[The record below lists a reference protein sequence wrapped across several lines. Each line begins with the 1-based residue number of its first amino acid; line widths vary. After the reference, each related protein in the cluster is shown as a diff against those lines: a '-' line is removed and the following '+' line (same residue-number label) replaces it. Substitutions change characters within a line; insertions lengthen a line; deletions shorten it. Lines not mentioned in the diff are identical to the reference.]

1 MAGKVKKYLLISALV
16 VGVLLATIG
25 FGLAPI
31 NLFFV
36 KPAISEL
43 INSNLGMDLEIH
55 GPLRIRFGRAPAL
68 TASGITLRF
77 PAADDKPLMQIEQLA
92 IKPRLLALLDGDI
105 FLRSINAAGIDFDYC
120 QGGPPNSGAISEP
133 TSHRESLPSIAIDQ
147 LRIQDIRLLCS
158 NEERELAFLPQHLDL
173 EASAPLN
180 GPIEASLAGRSD
192 EHDIY
197 LTLSSGSLALL
208 LEDSASFPFE
218 LKLQARD
225 SEISVSGSVS
235 APLSEPEITVKGELV
250 SGQMEHATGNR
261 RISLSGM
268 ARSFSSRPYFE
279 VDAKLEQID
288 LQRLVDGAE
297 EQGENEE
304 SADFRP
310 AFEFLARFD
319 ARANIKIERLLNAP
333 LPVDDLML
341 EASLEEG
348 VLDLSRAELLLA
360 GSPVAAE
367 ASLDMRTDCVRLTG
381 GLQISNFDLGQLN
394 RLFDDDASLS
404 GRLDGAELG
413 SSSCGDTVQ
422 EHLESLQMTIAA
434 TGLAGSWNKEKL
446 PLSFHSLQAEI
457 NWKET
462 GRLSFEGELLDENLS
477 VSAGFASIESIQSG
491 NRWPLNIEAR
501 GDASQLTLSG
511 EAGIQKDRLNLDV
524 SLNFEADRFGS
535 LHAWIGSNSENAL
548 ALRGQTSL
556 KLSENGL
563 SINNLDVTLGG
574 SDLRG
579 SMTWAGPDS
588 DLPMTLNLQSNKLDL
603 IELSSLFPE
612 SAEPEQAEKLQWT
625 ELFTQS
631 EWLEKWFELP
641 PVDIDLAANQVNGFQ
656 LDFADAA
663 LHASLRN
670 RQIKDGRLN
679 LRLEDIAIEGAIEA
693 NLRERPWTVA
703 YDSIFSNIDI
713 GRVLAAFDLAGNIDA
728 HARRASIQYTSEGH
742 TLKQLVE
749 NSRMQSKIE
758 DLHWSFIAG
767 AEYQRHEIDLATLE
781 LTTAPSSASTWLAS
795 GYINDVPIEA
805 WMKTPSLRS
814 TFNPAAQLPLTLVIS
829 SGDDIT
835 MLDAVIGRK
844 NPTGRHISL
853 SVSGESVGPD
863 NQDLSQLESPLDDYQ
878 FHSEVTLGEN
888 ELLFSQLQAKVG
900 TSHALGNI
908 SIRYEEPNYVFD
920 IDINSPFLET
930 DDLVNWA
937 KDWRTERRSPS
948 EESPVKT
955 DPEATSGGI
964 ITLISQSVD
973 DFTGNNNFD
982 VSIKIDELRSSGNLL
997 GGAQMTLKLDGNEIL
1012 LDPLQITFPGRKVE
1026 ASFFRRQVDAGFEY
1040 ALDMDIEGLEYG
1052 GLLRLLYPDSEAN
1065 GELFLDV
1072 SLISRPPGA
1081 DRPIDHL
1088 QGTFDL
1094 ALFPKDAQ
1102 AGFLDLW
1109 ASNLIFALLPTGGES
1124 GKKMNCMVAR
1134 FDVVNGVMNSKSTF
1148 LDSTEV
1154 IIRARGDI
1162 DLANRELD
1170 LLIAPQSKREKFL
1183 SVSTPIAVTGPFSD
1197 FSVGVAPG
1205 GFLTTMF
1212 RWYYGLIYVPWKW
1225 LTGERF
1231 PPDEKPRLSNNI
1243 FDIDN
1248 IIVTIGCN

>member
-16 VGVLLATIG
+16 VVMLLAASG
-25 FGLAPI
+25 FGLVPI
-31 NLFFV
+31 NLFFA

-43 INSNLGMDLEIH
+43 VTGNLGMDLEIH

-68 TASGITLRF
+68 TASGITLRI
-77 PAADDKPLMQIEQLA
+77 PAVGDKPLMQIEQLA

-105 FLRSINAAGIDFDYC
+105 FLRNINAVGIDFDYC
-120 QGGPPNSGAISEP
+120 QGGPPNSSAISEP

-158 NEERELAFLPQHLDL
+158 NNEREVTFLPQHLDL

-180 GPIEASLAGRSD
+180 GPVKASLAGRSD
-192 EHDIY
+192 EHEIH
-197 LTLSSGSLALL
+197 LTLSSGSLAQL
-208 LEDSASFPFE
+208 LEDSAGFPFE
-218 LKLQARD
+218 LKLQAPD

-250 SGQMEHATGNR
+250 SGQMERATGNR
-261 RISLSGM
+261 RMALSGM

-279 VDAKLEQID
+279 VDAELEQID
-288 LQRLVDGAE
+288 LQRLFYDAD
-297 EQGENEE
+297 QPDRSEE
-304 SADFRP
+304 SRNFRP
-310 AFEFLARFD
+310 VYELLAPFD

-360 GSPVAAE
+360 GSPVAAD
-367 ASLDMRTDCVRLTG
+367 ALLDMHTDCVRLTG
-381 GLQISNFDLGQLN
+381 GLQISNFDLSQLN
-394 RLFDDDASLS
+394 RFLDDDASLG
-404 GRLDGAELG
+404 GRLDEAELG
-413 SSSCGDTVQ
+413 ISSCGDTVQ
-422 EHLESLQMTIAA
+422 EHLQSLRMTVAA
-434 TGLAGSWNKEKL
+434 TGFAGTWDKAKM

-457 NWKET
+457 NWKEA
-462 GRLSFEGELLDENLS
+462 GFLSFEGELLDESLS
-477 VSAGFASIESIQSG
+477 ASAGFASIESIKSG
-491 NRWPLNIEAR
+491 SRWPLNIDAR
-501 GDASQLTLSG
+501 GDASQLTLAG
-511 EAGIQKDRLNLDV
+511 EAGILKDRLDLDV
-524 SLNFEADRFGS
+524 SLNIEASRFGS
-535 LHAWIGSNSENAL
+535 LHAWIGSNPENAL
-548 ALRGQTSL
+548 PLLGRTSL
-556 KLSENGL
+556 KLDQDGL
-563 SINNLDVTLGG
+563 SINNLDVTLGS
-574 SDLRG
+574 SDLKG
-579 SMTWAGPDS
+579 SMSWAGPDS
-588 DLPMTLNLQSNKLDL
+588 DLPMTLNLRSNKLDL
-603 IELSSLFPE
+603 NELSSLFPE
-612 SAEPEQAEKLQWT
+612 AAEPEQVGKLPWA
-625 ELFTQS
+625 ELFTQG
-631 EWLEKWFELP
+631 EWLEEWFELP
-641 PVDIDLAANQVNGFQ
+641 AVDIDLSVNHVDGFR
-656 LDFADAA
+656 LDFADAT
-663 LHASLRN
+663 LHASLSD

-693 NLRERPWTVA
+693 KLRERPWTVA
-703 YDSIFSNIDI
+703 YDSVFSNIDI
-713 GRVLAAFDLAGNIDA
+713 GRVLAAFDLADNVDA
-728 HARRASIQYTSEGH
+728 HAGRASIQFTSEGH

-758 DLHWSFIAG
+758 GLHWSFEAG

-781 LTTAPSSASTWLAS
+781 LVTAPSSASTWLAS
-795 GYINDVPIEA
+795 GYINDFPIEA

-814 TFNPAAQLPLTLVIS
+814 TFNPAAQLPLTLVIG
-829 SGDDIT
+829 SGDDIM
-835 MLDAVIGRK
+835 MLNAVIDRKSPAGR
-844 NPTGRHISL
+844 RISL
-853 SVSGESVGPD
+853 SVSGESSGPE
-863 NQDLSQLESPLDDYQ
+863 NQDLSQLESPLEDYQ
-878 FHSEVTLGEN
+878 FRSDVTLRKN
-888 ELLFSQLQAKVG
+888 ELLFSQLQAKAG
-900 TSHALGNI
+900 TSHASGNI

-930 DDLVNWA
+930 DDLVKWA
-937 KDWRTERRSPS
+937 EDWRKERRLPS
-948 EESPVKT
+948 EVSPVKT
-955 DPEATSGGI
+955 DPDANSGGA

-982 VSIKIDELRSSGNLL
+982 VNINIDELHSSGHLL
-997 GGAQMTLKLDGNEIL
+997 GGAQMMLKADGNEIL
-1012 LDPLQITFPGRKVE
+1012 LDPLQITFPGRKIE
-1026 ASFFRRQVDAGFEY
+1026 ASYFRRQVNAGFEY
-1040 ALDMDIEGLEYG
+1040 AIGMDIEGLEYG

-1081 DRPIDHL
+1081 DQAINHL

-1094 ALFPKDAQ
+1094 ALFPEDAQ

-1109 ASNLIFALLPTGGES
+1109 ASNLIFALLAAEGES
-1124 GKKMNCMVAR
+1124 GKKMNCMVGR
-1134 FDVVNGVMNSKSTF
+1134 FDVENGVMNSKSTF

-1154 IIRARGDI
+1154 IIRARGNI

-1231 PPDEKPRLSNNI
+1231 PPGGIATCYKAMDWELPENAE
-1243 FDIDN
+1243 
-1248 IIVTIGCN
+1248 